1 MTSNLKKILSHT
13 AVAVLS
19 CVLTLAVVFFVPRGS
34 DEQSYSKLDELTNL
48 IDNRFIGEADQKAME
63 DGAAAGIVEALG
75 DRWSYYMTAE
85 EYASYLEAMANS
97 YVGIGVTVQLRED
110 GAGIN
115 VTQVTAG
122 GPAEEAGGLP
132 GDTITA
138 VAGQSIAGMTLAD
151 ITPLIKGE
159 EGTFVTLTLARGD
172 ETLEL
177 TVQRRQIDTA
187 VATGTM
193 LEGNIGLVRIVNF
206 DARCADETIAAIEEL
221 VGQGAE
227 ALIFDVRYNPG
238 GYKAELVEILDY
250 LLPEGLLFR
259 SEYYDGST
267 KDDMSDERCLN
278 MPMAVLINGS
288 SYSAAEFFAAA
299 LSEYD
304 FAVTV
309 GSQTSG
315 KGYFQSCFKLSDG
328 SAVNLSVG
336 KYYTP
341 KGVSLAEVGG
351 LTPDIPVEVT
361 DKEAAA
367 IYAGTI
373 DPMEDPQI
381 LAAIA
386 ALREQ

>member
-1 MTSNLKKILSHT
+1 M
-13 AVAVLS
+13 
-19 CVLTLAVVFFVPRGS
+19 
-34 DEQSYSKLDELTNL
+34 
-48 IDNRFIGEADQKAME
+48 
-63 DGAAAGIVEALG
+63 
-75 DRWSYYMTAE
+75 
-85 EYASYLEAMANS
+85 EAMANS

-122 GPAEEAGGLP
+122 GPAEEAGVLP

-206 DARCADETIAAIEEL
+206 DSRCADETIAAIEEL